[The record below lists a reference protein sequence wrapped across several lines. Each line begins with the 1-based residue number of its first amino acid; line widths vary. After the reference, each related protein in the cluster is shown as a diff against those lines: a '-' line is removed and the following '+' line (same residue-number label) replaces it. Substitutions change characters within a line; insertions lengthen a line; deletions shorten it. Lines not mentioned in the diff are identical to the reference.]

1 MSKVLNVEE
10 IMEIIPHRQP
20 FLFVDRVEILESG
33 IKGVAYK
40 NVTINEYYFQG
51 HYPGMPIMPGV
62 IIIETMAQAGAVILL
77 SHEDYKN
84 SIPYFAGIN
93 KFRFKRKVLPGDTLK
108 MEIEIIKLRG
118 SIGIGQGKAFV
129 DNELAAEGEF
139 LFAIEKR

>member
-1 MSKVLNVEE
+1 M
-10 IMEIIPHRQP
+10 
-20 FLFVDRVEILESG
+20 
-33 IKGVAYK
+33 
-40 NVTINEYYFQG
+40 TINEYYFQG

-129 DNELAAEGEF
+129 DNELAAEESF
-139 LFAIEKR
+139 FCH